1 MYMQIPC
8 QARNDNTK
16 RRDDKNIMYMK
27 IKKGLWFSILF
38 VGAAILSVGVFVL
51 HPGFFL
57 MRKKIGNIVTFP
69 DSHISVS
76 VEVADEPYSLSKG
89 LMFRESLADGSGML
103 FVFPDEK
110 PRAFWMKNTLIPLDM
125 LFISADKRVVSI
137 QKNVMPCVTTTCASY
152 ASEGAAMY
160 VLEVNAGFADRY
172 GITQGDLVGFEI

>member
-1 MYMQIPC
+1 
-8 QARNDNTK
+8 
-16 RRDDKNIMYMK
+16 MK

-38 VGAAILSVGVFVL
+38 VGAAILSIGVFVI

-57 MRKKIGNIVTFP
+57 VRKKIGNGVTFP

-76 VEVADEPYSLSKG
+76 VEVADDPYSWSKG
-89 LMFRESLADGSGML
+89 LMFRESLLDGNGML
-103 FVFPDEK
+103 FVFPNEK

-137 QKNVMPCVTTTCASY
+137 QKNVAPCVTTICVSY
-152 ASEGAAMY
+152 ASEHDAMY

-172 GITQGDLVGFEI
+172 GITQGDLVEI

>member
-1 MYMQIPC
+1 
-8 QARNDNTK
+8 
-16 RRDDKNIMYMK
+16 MYMK

-38 VGAAILSVGVFVL
+38 VGAAILSIGVFVI

-57 MRKKIGNIVTFP
+57 VRKKIGNGVTFP

-76 VEVADEPYSLSKG
+76 VEVADDPYSWSKG
-89 LMFRESLADGSGML
+89 LMFRESLLDGNGML
-103 FVFPDEK
+103 FVFPNEK

-137 QKNVMPCVTTTCASY
+137 QKNVAPCVTTICVSY
-152 ASEGAAMY
+152 ASEHDAMY

-172 GITQGDLVGFEI
+172 GITQGDLVEI

>member
-1 MYMQIPC
+1 
-8 QARNDNTK
+8 
-16 RRDDKNIMYMK
+16 MYMK

-38 VGAAILSVGVFVL
+38 VGAAILSIGVFVI

-57 MRKKIGNIVTFP
+57 VRKKIGNGVTFP

-76 VEVADEPYSLSKG
+76 AEVADDPYSWSRG
-89 LMFRESLADGSGML
+89 LMFRESLSDGNGML

-137 QKNVMPCVTTTCASY
+137 QKNVAPCVTTICVSY
-152 ASEGAAMY
+152 ASEHDAMY

-172 GITQGDLVGFEI
+172 GITQGDLVEI